1 MYIIYL
7 LIIILLVLLFII
19 IKDKISILKIISI
32 ITISSG
38 ILITILGYT
47 LKVLIK
53 TSIYYI
59 NLSKATSIIVNNFLI
74 ISLIFII
81 SGVISYIMYKIL
93 KQKNTTKSM
102 TK

>member
-38 ILITILGYT
+38 ILITILGYI

>member
-7 LIIILLVLLFII
+7 LIVTVLVLLFII

-32 ITISSG
+32 ITMSSG
-38 ILITILGYT
+38 ILITILGYI

-81 SGVISYIMYKIL
+81 SGIISYIMYKIL
-93 KQKNTTKSM
+93 KPKNTTKSI

>member
-32 ITISSG
+32 ITMSSG

-47 LKVLIK
+47 LKILIK

-81 SGVISYIMYKIL
+81 SGIISYIMYKIL
-93 KQKNTTKSM
+93 KPKNNTKSI

>member
-1 MYIIYL
+1 MCIIYL

-32 ITISSG
+32 ITMSSG
-38 ILITILGYT
+38 ILITILGYI

-81 SGVISYIMYKIL
+81 SGIISYIMYKIL

>member
-32 ITISSG
+32 ITMSSG
-38 ILITILGYT
+38 ILITILGYI

-81 SGVISYIMYKIL
+81 SGIISYIMYKIL
-93 KQKNTTKSM
+93 KQKNTTKSI